1 MLRESDDEEY
11 MIPVNVRGGRLPV
24 DLLMSVSALEEG
36 TAGWEPNFTQSL
48 NNSNTNGLLLTSS
61 P

>member
-36 TAGWEPNFTQSL
+36 TAGW
-48 NNSNTNGLLLTSS
+48 
-61 P
+61 